1 MLNRDYDL
9 EVGQRIRAARESMH
23 MSREKFGRLCDIS
36 PSFLAAVESGKK
48 GITSKTV
55 YKICSAAHL
64 SANYIVSG
72 KKSEKN
78 EGILPELIGELSD
91 REREHVLQMIS
102 VYVRSVQELSDEY

>member
-1 MLNRDYDL
+1 MNSDYDL

-48 GITSKTV
+48 GITGKTV

-72 KKSEKN
+72 KHSDTG
-78 EGILPELIGELSD
+78 EGGLPELIGELNE
-91 REREHVLQMIS
+91 RERAHVLHMIS
-102 VYVRSVQELSDEY
+102 VYVQSVRELLDEY